1 MLNEIDDRQE
11 IDMKKS
17 VSLKE
22 ERMQSRLLK
31 MFDENSQNTENL
43 KWSDD
48 EINQNKIEDDE

>member
-31 MFDENSQNTENL
+31 MFDENSRNNENF
-43 KWSDD
+43 KW
-48 EINQNKIEDDE
+48 